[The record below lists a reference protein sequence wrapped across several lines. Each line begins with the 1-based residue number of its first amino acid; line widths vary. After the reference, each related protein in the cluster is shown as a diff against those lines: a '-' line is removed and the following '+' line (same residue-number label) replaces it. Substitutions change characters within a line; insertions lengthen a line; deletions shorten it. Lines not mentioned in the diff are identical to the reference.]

1 MLRLYYLSPTLA
13 VAGALAPADFA
24 EVARRGFKT
33 VINNRPDGEEE
44 GQIAAGDAACHAGD
58 AGLAFLH
65 IPAVKHEIL
74 DDRVL
79 EPLAEALATAD
90 GPVLLH
96 CRSGLRSAIM
106 WAALSLDAGV
116 PLADILTAARYAGFD
131 LEGVRE
137 ELAER
142 AAAAAAAATTDLQRV
157 APHRAA
163 A

>member
-1 MLRLYYLSPTLA
+1 MIQVNYLSSTLA
-13 VAGALAPADFA
+13 IAGALSPADFA
-24 EVARRGFKT
+24 GVARRGFKT

-44 GQIAAGDAACHAGD
+44 GQIAAGDAACHAVD
-58 AGLAFLH
+58 AGLAYLH
-65 IPAVKHEIL
+65 VPAAKHEVL
-74 DDRVL
+74 DDHVL

-106 WAALSLDAGV
+106 WAALSSDAGV
-116 PLADILTAARYAGFD
+116 PLYDILTAARYAGFD

-142 AAAAAAAATTDLQRV
+142 AAAAAAATELQRM